1 MDGWGEV
8 RGRKGQ
14 MTVQAHLESL
24 QKKHVALEE
33 ELHAL
38 RTSPS
43 ISDTELAECKR
54 RKLRIKDEIERLKSS
69 VH

>member
-1 MDGWGEV
+1 
-8 RGRKGQ
+8 

-38 RTSPS
+38 MN
-43 ISDTELAECKR
+43 ISLLTR
-54 RKLRIKDEIERLKSS
+54 Y
-69 VH
+69 